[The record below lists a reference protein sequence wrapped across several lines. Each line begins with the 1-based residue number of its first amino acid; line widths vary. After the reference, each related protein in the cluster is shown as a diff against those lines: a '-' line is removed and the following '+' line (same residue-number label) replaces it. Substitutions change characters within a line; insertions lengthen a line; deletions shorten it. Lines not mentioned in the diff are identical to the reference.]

1 MHTVAQALAEIEE
14 ILEALQ
20 PTVLG
25 AMPPEADTS
34 AMPEGGVW
42 LEQIRQHGRTL
53 ADEMAKLRDE
63 AAEKAAALAALQK
76 DRAAERQELYETQQ
90 ALRESL
96 EQLDIFHDEAA
107 RAQVCVCHLM
117 GSY

>member
-1 MHTVAQALAEIEE
+1 MPQALAEIEE

-34 AMPEGGVW
+34 SMSDGGVW

-107 RAQVCVCHLM
+107 RAQVGVMCDV
-117 GSY
+117 